1 MDMEMITQIFNTNGL
16 FAVMSVSLIYY
27 ITKTNDA
34 RELRYTET
42 INKLSDTIGYRID
55 NIESDIKEIKTVVI
69 KGE

>member
-55 NIESDIKEIKTVVI
+55 NIESDIKEIKDVVI
-69 KGE
+69 KGK

>member
-55 NIESDIKEIKTVVI
+55 NIESDIKDIKDVVV
-69 KGE
+69 KGK